1 MGRGV
6 GVGPGGSAGSV
17 RPVESSGAGARS
29 GGRRD
34 VRLRRVAAADAPGA
48 RQPAVPR
55 EMIAPVL
62 EIIESVR
69 EGGEARL
76 RELAER
82 WDGLEAGG
90 ALVRTPRA
98 MRSALESLP
107 RTDREVLERT
117 AGRIEHFARAQL
129 ESAAPVDV
137 AVEGGRAGDRLVPVR
152 VAGCYAPGGRF
163 PLPSSVLMTAVTAK
177 VAGVREVWLASP
189 NPSREVMA
197 AGAVAGVGGLL
208 GVGGAQAVAAMAYGV
223 PPSPQCDVVVGPGN
237 QWVTAAKLLVS
248 GVVGVD
254 LLAGPSEL
262 VILSDEHGD
271 PALIAADLLAQA
283 EHDPVALPILI
294 TTSAELVGRVE
305 RELAIQ
311 LSRLPTAET
320 AAQALRN
327 GFAVVAPEE
336 EALRCC
342 EELAPEHLQLHG
354 SRTEVWDR
362 LLDRFGAL
370 FVNESVTEVF
380 GDYGAGPNH
389 TLPTGGTARFTSGL
403 SVFHFLRRP
412 TWLRL
417 DEGPARDRVAQDA
430 AALARME
437 GLEAHARAAEMR
449 VGGSSQPAE

>member
-1 MGRGV
+1 M
-6 GVGPGGSAGSV
+6 P
-17 RPVESSGAGARS
+17 PE
-29 GGRRD
+29 
-34 VRLRRVAAADAPGA
+34 L
-48 RQPAVPR
+48 
-55 EMIAPVL
+55 IAPVL
-62 EIIESVR
+62 EIVESVR

-90 ALVRTPRA
+90 ALLRTPRE
-98 MRSALESLP
+98 MRAALATLP
-107 RTDREVLERT
+107 RADREVLERT
-117 AGRIEHFARAQL
+117 AGRIERFARAQL

-163 PLPSSVLMTAVTAK
+163 PLPSSVLMTAVTAR

-189 NPSREVMA
+189 RPSREVMA
-197 AGAVAGVGGLL
+197 AGAVAGAAGLL
-208 GVGGAQAVAAMAYGV
+208 AVGGAQAVAAMAHGV

-248 GVVGVD
+248 GVVGID

-262 VILSDEHGD
+262 AVLSDDRGD
-271 PALIAADLLAQA
+271 PHLIAADLLAQA
-283 EHDPVALPILI
+283 EHDPVALPVLI
-294 TTSAELVGRVE
+294 TTSAALVDRVE
-305 RELAIQ
+305 RELARQ
-311 LSRLPTAET
+311 LVDLPTAET
-320 AAQALRN
+320 ALAALRN

-342 EELAPEHLQLHG
+342 QDLAPEHLQLHG
-354 SRTEVWDR
+354 SRAEAWTAR
-362 LLDRFGAL
+362 LDRFGTV
-370 FVNESVTEVF
+370 FVNESVSEVF

-389 TLPTGGTARFTSGL
+389 TLPTGGTARFTGGL

-417 DEGPARDRVAQDA
+417 DPGPATDAVAHDA
-430 AALARME
+430 VAMARME
-437 GLEAHARAAEMR
+437 GLEAHARALETRAPR
-449 VGGSSQPAE
+449 GRPRPS

>member
-1 MGRGV
+1 M
-6 GVGPGGSAGSV
+6 
-17 RPVESSGAGARS
+17 
-29 GGRRD
+29 
-34 VRLRRVAAADAPGA
+34 
-48 RQPAVPR
+48 RQPAVPPG
-55 EMIAPVL
+55 MIAPVL

-90 ALVRTPRA
+90 ALVRTPRE
-98 MRSALESLP
+98 MQSALESLP
-107 RTDREVLERT
+107 RGDREVLERT

-129 ESAAPVDV
+129 KSAAPVDV
-137 AVEGGRAGDRLVPVR
+137 AVEGGRAGDRMVPVR

-163 PLPSSVLMTAVTAK
+163 PLPSSVLMTAVTAR

-197 AGAVAGVGGLL
+197 AGAVAGVAGLL

-223 PPSPQCDVVVGPGN
+223 PPSPQCDVVAGPGN

-248 GVVGVD
+248 GVVGID

-262 VILSDEHGD
+262 AVLSDERGD

-283 EHDPVALPILI
+283 EHDPAALPVLI
-294 TTSAELVGRVE
+294 STSAQLVHRVE
-305 RELAIQ
+305 HELAVQ
-311 LSRLPTAET
+311 LSDLPTAET
-320 AAQALRN
+320 ATRALRN

-354 SRTEVWDR
+354 SRTEVWER
-362 LLDRFGAL
+362 HLDRFGAL

-389 TLPTGGTARFTSGL
+389 TLPTGGTARFTGGL

-417 DEGPARDRVAQDA
+417 DEGPARDRVAHDA
-430 AALARME
+430 VALARME
-437 GLEAHARAAEMR
+437 GLEAHARVAEMR
-449 VGGSSQPAE
+449 VRRR

>member
-1 MGRGV
+1 MEPDAATRGGGGRGS
-6 GVGPGGSAGSV
+6 GPF
-17 RPVESSGAGARS
+17 
-29 GGRRD
+29 
-34 VRLRRVAAADAPGA
+34 RLRRVAAADAARA
-48 RQPAVPR
+48 RQPAVPP

-76 RELAER
+76 RELAQR

-90 ALVRTPRA
+90 ELVRTPREMGA
-98 MRSALESLP
+98 ALESLP
-107 RTDREVLERT
+107 RADREVLERT

-129 ESAAPVDV
+129 KSSAPVDV

-197 AGAVAGVGGLL
+197 AGAVAGVEGLL
-208 GVGGAQAVAAMAYGV
+208 GVGGAQAVAAMAHGV

-237 QWVTAAKLLVS
+237 RWVTAAKLLVS
-248 GVVGVD
+248 GVVGID

-262 VILSDEHGD
+262 AVLSDEHGD

-283 EHDPVALPILI
+283 EHDPAALPVLI
-294 TTSAELVGRVE
+294 TTSAELADRVE

-311 LSRLPTAET
+311 LSGLPTAET
-320 AAQALRN
+320 AAQSLRN

-362 LLDRFGAL
+362 LLDRFGTV

-389 TLPTGGTARFTSGL
+389 TLPTGGTARFTGGL

-412 TWLRL
+412 TWLEL
-417 DEGPARDRVAQDA
+417 NDGPACDGMAHDA
-430 AALARME
+430 VALARME

-449 VGGSSQPAE
+449 VRRRWS

>member
-1 MGRGV
+1 MNRE
-6 GVGPGGSAGSV
+6 P
-17 RPVESSGAGARS
+17 
-29 GGRRD
+29 D
-34 VRLRRVAAADAPGA
+34 FRLRRVDAADVGRT
-48 RQPAVPR
+48 RQPAVPP

-76 RELAER
+76 RELAQR

-90 ALVRTPRA
+90 ALVRTPHE

-107 RTDREVLERT
+107 RADRKVLERT

-129 ESAAPVDV
+129 ESAAAVDV

-163 PLPSSVLMTAVTAK
+163 PLPSSVLMTAVTAR

-208 GVGGAQAVAAMAYGV
+208 GVGGAQAVAALAYGV

-248 GVVGVD
+248 GVVGID

-262 VILSDEHGD
+262 AVLSDEHGD

-283 EHDPVALPILI
+283 VHDPAALPVLI
-294 TTSAELVGRVE
+294 STSAQLVDRVE
-305 RELAIQ
+305 HELARQ
-311 LSRLPTAET
+311 LSRLPTAAT
-320 AAQALRN
+320 ATQALRN

-354 SRTEVWDR
+354 SRTDTWDR
-362 LLDRFGAL
+362 LLDRFGAV

-389 TLPTGGTARFTSGL
+389 TLPTGGTARFTGGL

-417 DEGPARDRVAQDA
+417 DEGPARDRIAHDA

-449 VGGSSQPAE
+449 VRERCGHVGDAGAVKTRARRP

>member
-1 MGRGV
+1 M
-6 GVGPGGSAGSV
+6 
-17 RPVESSGAGARS
+17 
-29 GGRRD
+29 
-34 VRLRRVAAADAPGA
+34 AAADAARA
-48 RQPAVPR
+48 RQPAVPP
-55 EMIAPVL
+55 ELVGPVL
-62 EIIESVR
+62 EIVESVR
-69 EGGEARL
+69 EGGEARV

-90 ALVRTPRA
+90 ALVRTPREMQA
-98 MRSALESLP
+98 ALESLASAE
-107 RTDREVLERT
+107 REVLERT

-129 ESAAPVDV
+129 QSAAPVDV

-163 PLPSSVLMTAVTAK
+163 PLPSSVLMTAVTAR

-197 AGAVAGVGGLL
+197 AGAVAGVEGLL
-208 GVGGAQAVAAMAYGV
+208 GVGGAQAVAAMAHGV

-237 QWVTAAKLLVS
+237 RWVTTAKLLVS
-248 GVVGVD
+248 GVVGID

-262 VILSDEHGD
+262 AILSDGHGD
-271 PALIAADLLAQA
+271 PSLIAADLLAQA
-283 EHDPVALPILI
+283 EHDPAALPVLI
-294 TTSAELVGRVE
+294 TTSAELVDRVE

-311 LSRLPTAET
+311 LSGLPTAAT
-320 AAQALRN
+320 ATRALRN
-327 GFAVVAPEE
+327 GFAVVAPEA

-362 LLDRFGAL
+362 LLDRFGAV

-389 TLPTGGTARFTSGL
+389 TLPTGGTARFTGGL

-417 DEGPARDRVAQDA
+417 DEGPARDRVAHDA

-437 GLEAHARAAEMR
+437 GLEAHARAVEMR
-449 VGGSSQPAE
+449 VRRG

>member
-1 MGRGV
+1 MK
-6 GVGPGGSAGSV
+6 
-17 RPVESSGAGARS
+17 
-29 GGRRD
+29 
-34 VRLRRVAAADAPGA
+34 LRRVPAAEAARA
-48 RQPAVPR
+48 RQPAVPG
-55 EMIAPVL
+55 EMVAPVL

-90 ALVRTPRA
+90 ALVRTPAEMRA
-98 MRSALESLP
+98 ALESLP
-107 RTDREVLERT
+107 RADREVLERT

-163 PLPSSVLMTAVTAK
+163 PLPSSVLMTAVTAR

-223 PPSPQCDVVVGPGN
+223 PPSPRCDVVVGPGN
-237 QWVTAAKLLVS
+237 RWVTAAKLLVS
-248 GVVGVD
+248 GVVGID

-262 VILSDEHGD
+262 VVLSDENGD

-283 EHDPVALPILI
+283 EHDPAALPVLV
-294 TTSAELVGRVE
+294 TTSAELVERVE
-305 RELAIQ
+305 RELATQ
-311 LSRLPTAET
+311 LSDLPTAET
-320 AAQALRN
+320 AVQAFQN

-336 EALRCC
+336 DALRCC

-354 SRTEVWDR
+354 GRTEVWDR
-362 LLDRFGAL
+362 LLDRFGAV

-417 DEGPARDRVAQDA
+417 NVGPARDRVAHDA
-430 AALARME
+430 VALARME

-449 VGGSSQPAE
+449 TRGQRPGGGDCGMRR

>member
-1 MGRGV
+1 MSAVPGRG
-6 GVGPGGSAGSV
+6 PE
-17 RPVESSGAGARS
+17 RMR
-29 GGRRD
+29 
-34 VRLRRVAAADAPGA
+34 VRLRRVAAADAGRT
-48 RQPAVPR
+48 RQPAVPP

-69 EGGEARL
+69 DGGEARL
-76 RELAER
+76 RQLAER

-90 ALVRTPRA
+90 ELVRTPRE
-98 MRSALESLP
+98 MRAALESLP
-107 RTDREVLERT
+107 RADRQVLERA
-117 AGRIEHFARAQL
+117 AGRIGHFARAQL
-129 ESAAPVDV
+129 QSAAPVDV

-197 AGAVAGVGGLL
+197 AGAVAGVEGLL

-237 QWVTAAKLLVS
+237 RWVTAAKLLVS
-248 GVVGVD
+248 GAVGID

-262 VILSDEHGD
+262 AVLSDEHGD

-283 EHDPVALPILI
+283 EHDPDALPVLI
-294 TTSAELVGRVE
+294 TTSAELVDRVE
-305 RELAIQ
+305 RALAIQ
-311 LSRLPTAET
+311 LSGLPTAEI
-320 AAQALRN
+320 AARSLHN

-342 EELAPEHLQLHG
+342 DELAPEHLQLHG
-354 SRTEVWDR
+354 SRAAVWDR
-362 LLDRFGAL
+362 LLDRFGTV

-389 TLPTGGTARFTSGL
+389 TLPTGGTARFTGGL

-412 TWLRL
+412 TWLKL
-417 DEGPARDRVAQDA
+417 DEGPARDRVAHDA
-430 AALARME
+430 VALARME

-449 VGGSSQPAE
+449 VRRG